1 MIWMPPWR
9 ARSQTFLVWRLRS
22 PASRS
27 NSRSSLWMYTYIHTY
42 IHAHVS
48 LQIGDITRF
57 IAILIGNMMTI
68 IHWKWGCPTF
78 TAIFWHAAVD
88 ETRRPLNQKKHVH
101 INIHTMICYVLKSSD
116 DEWCIFFWSPRRFAW
131 CGLVNISD
139 QKSCVAS
146 AALNCNQEATDSKPP
161 PGDWA
166 PYISHVYIYNMVIM
180 CIFLSFFFF
189 FFLSFIHFS
198 LCIYIYTSVYWSISI
213 QHNRNFPVRPVQK
226 WGSGPSPGN
235 LGVLSMLAAMASWRQ
250 RARGFHSHGG
260 TPKMDGLFHGKS
272 YYK

>member
-189 FFLSFIHFS
+189 FFLSFIFLS
-198 LCIYIYTSVYWSISI
+198 VYIYTRVSTDLSLYNTTETSPSDRFRNEAPAPRRATWESSLCLQQWPLGDSGPGVSIVMGA
-213 QHNRNFPVRPVQK
+213 PQK
-226 WGSGPSPGN
+226 WMVYFMENPTTN
-235 LGVLSMLAAMASWRQ
+235 R
-250 RARGFHSHGG
+250 
-260 TPKMDGLFHGKS
+260 
-272 YYK
+272 

>member
-22 PASRS
+22 PASCS
-27 NSRSSLWMYTYIHTY
+27 NSRSSVHVYLHTY
-42 IHAHVS
+42 IHAYMHTCIHACMHACMHPYIHTSIHPYIHTSIHPYIHTSIHPYTHTSIHPYLPTYQPTYIQTYIHTHVS

-68 IHWKWGCPTF
+68 IHGKWGCPTF

-88 ETRRPLNQKKHVH
+88 EARRPLNQKKHVH

-116 DEWCIFFWSPRRFAW
+116 DEWCIFFWYPRRFAW

-166 PYISHVYIYNMVIM
+166 PYISH
-180 CIFLSFFFF
+180 
-189 FFLSFIHFS
+189 
-198 LCIYIYTSVYWSISI
+198 IYI
-213 QHNRNFPVRPVQK
+213 
-226 WGSGPSPGN
+226 
-235 LGVLSMLAAMASWRQ
+235 
-250 RARGFHSHGG
+250 
-260 TPKMDGLFHGKS
+260 
-272 YYK
+272 